1 MPRNIQGNREI
12 NNFPEVSLFPGAMI
26 VFLDSVVMTDKV
38 KLKAKEWGL
47 SQMGVCS
54 VAGTSLTKS
63 S

>member
-12 NNFPEVSLFPGAMI
+12 NNFPEVSLFLGAMI

-47 SQMGVCS
+47 SQMECAV
-54 VAGTSLTKS
+54 
-63 S
+63 